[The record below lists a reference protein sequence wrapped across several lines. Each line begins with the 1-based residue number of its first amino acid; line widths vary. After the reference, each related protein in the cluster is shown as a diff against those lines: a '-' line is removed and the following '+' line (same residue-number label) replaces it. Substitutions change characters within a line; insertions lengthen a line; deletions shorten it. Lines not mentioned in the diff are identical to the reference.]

1 MLAHSTYVVHAKVP
15 TCSLRIYY
23 MVVKD
28 FQLNT
33 QEAINILCLIKVW
46 VTEREFISQ
55 INKQIKQ
62 MQISRVAGY
71 Q

>member
-15 TCSLRIYY
+15 TGSLRIYY

-46 VTEREFISQ
+46 VTERE
-55 INKQIKQ
+55 
-62 MQISRVAGY
+62 RVY
-71 Q
+71 